1 MFSLRT
7 LIFREKHG
15 ARPAHGFKV
24 RLWQVLDAALPPISR
39 SELRYAFM
47 RKTAIGFA
55 IILPFLLG
63 STTAYAYNSPSVTEG
78 SVLYPMKRGIETI
91 QIRFARTP
99 SDQAVVHIK
108 MYSRRLDEAE
118 RLLNAQVQMMH
129 TLQHAN
135 IDDEAISQ
143 ATKAVEID
151 AVMRAKFSKDLQ
163 KMRSRYETVRHRVH
177 IDVPDRQNRP

>member
-1 MFSLRT
+1 MFSLQA
-7 LIFREKHG
+7 LIFREKHS

-47 RKTAIGFA
+47 RKIAIGFA
-55 IILPFLLG
+55 IILPCLLG
-63 STTAYAYNSPSVTEG
+63 GTTAYAYNSSSVTEG
-78 SVLYPMKRGIETI
+78 SVLYPVKRGIETV

-99 SDQAVVHIK
+99 SDQAVVHIQ

-118 RLLNAQVQMMH
+118 RLSNAQVMMIQ
-129 TLQHAN
+129 TLQYADIN
-135 IDDEAISQ
+135 DEAINQ

-151 AVMRAKFSKDLQ
+151 AVMRVKFSKDLQ
-163 KMRSRYETVRHRVH
+163 RMRSRYQTVRFRVH
-177 IDVPDRQNRP
+177 TTVPDQQNRP